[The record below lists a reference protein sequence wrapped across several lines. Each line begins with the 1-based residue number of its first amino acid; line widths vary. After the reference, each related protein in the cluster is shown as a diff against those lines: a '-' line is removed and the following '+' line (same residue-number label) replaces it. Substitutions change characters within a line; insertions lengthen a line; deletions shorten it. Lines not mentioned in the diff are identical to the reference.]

1 MGGIVMKPFSLEE
14 YLANPTKRLITRDG
28 CDARIICTDAKSEK
42 YQVVALVTKKGGQEI
57 LATFDTSGKYRSGYN
72 SHLDLFFA
80 TEKPKVERFDPKTLQ
95 PFDKILARDGDHHI
109 WTGAL
114 LSHIDDLNKENKVIT
129 VGSCYMWCIPYNE
142 ENKHLI
148 GTTDDCPKYYKWW
161 EE

>member
-1 MGGIVMKPFSLEE
+1 MKQFNLQE
-14 YLANPTKRLITRDG
+14 YIANPNKKVITREG
-28 CDARIICTDAKSEK
+28 KDARIICTDAKSEK

-95 PFDKILARDGDHHI
+95 IFDKVLVRDDMDNCWI
-109 WTGAL
+109 QVFF
-114 LSHIDDLNKENKVIT
+114 SHMNDYGT
-129 VGSCYMWCIPYNE
+129 VCVSFSLEECIPYNE
-142 ENKHLI
+142 ETKHLV
-148 GTTDDCPKYYKWW
+148 GTDEDCPEYYKWW